1 MSLNFPFMGF
11 PKFRPRPNSFYKDHF
26 HNNNIESNAHTKHI
40 VNHSGEHCSSVN
52 QSFLLHNKNETHKA
66 NSVSEDKDFL
76 DIFGI
81 RLYYDD
87 ILLLSL
93 IFFLYNE
100 GVDDNGLFIA
110 LILLLLS

>member
-1 MSLNFPFMGF
+1 MSRLTGIPSNGAPTVLQHNKQKGNFP
-11 PKFRPRPNSFYKDHF
+11 YTTD
-26 HNNNIESNAHTKHI
+26 E
-40 VNHSGEHCSSVN
+40 
-52 QSFLLHNKNETHKA
+52 KA
-66 NSVSEDKDFL
+66 NKSHTENGFLEDREFL